1 MAEPVNP
8 LAGVAGPGPFSAR
21 TDLPS
26 SGYGDDVN
34 QIKSAAP
41 LSKSPK
47 VNPMSRSDMGIAP
60 SQLEKLTPLY
70 APSQRQDEDIM
81 NGAPI
86 GPGAGTEVLG
96 MNAINAQVKLS
107 DSLARMLPFD
117 STGEIT
123 ALYQEALA
131 RGN

>member
-34 QIKSAAP
+34 QIKAAAP
-41 LSKSPK
+41 LSKSAK
-47 VNPMSRSDMGIAP
+47 VNPMSRSDMGMAP
-60 SQLEKLTPLY
+60 SQLERVTPLY

-81 NGAPI
+81 TGAPI

-96 MNAINAQVKLS
+96 MNAIMPRQKRS
-107 DSLARMLPFD
+107 DVLAKMLPFD
-117 STGEIT
+117 ETGEI
-123 ALYQEALA
+123 AILLQEAQA
-131 RGN
+131 RGD